1 MLIPYGEKKK
11 GTAYLKPF
19 GDELWEQKVELN
31 YLGTGLTKTFQGI
44 NEKFYPSDKSKEKQ
58 MTEYNA
64 MELKELGLREIL
76 NSINCEMERRAEE
89 GYFDLVAI
97 VESKSEYAMF
107 VLQDILKDRGFEVEF
122 EALDT
127 EDSYIVTVD
136 W

>member
-19 GDELWEQKVELN
+19 GDELWEQKAELT
-31 YLGTGLTKTFQGI
+31 YLGTDLTKTFQGI

-64 MELKELGLREIL
+64 TEIKELGLRRTL
-76 NSINCEMERRAEE
+76 DSINYEMIQRAEE
-89 GYFDLVAI
+89 GYFDLAVI
-97 VESKSEYAMF
+97 VESKNEYALL
-107 VLQDILKDRGFEVEF
+107 VLKDLLKDRGFEVEF

-127 EDSYIVTVD
+127 EDCYIVTVD